1 MIVLIQRVSE
11 ASVDVESRTV
21 ARIRRGLVIFLAI
34 EPGDTDKDCTK
45 LCRKVIGYRI
55 FSDAQGKLNLDVRQA
70 NGEIL
75 VISQFTLGAD
85 TTKGLRPSLRAADPG
100 IAEPLYELFVEKIRT
115 GDIPVQTGVFGAHM
129 DVALVNDGPATFML
143 KS

>member
-1 MIVLIQRVSE
+1 M
-11 ASVDVESRTV
+11 
-21 ARIRRGLVIFLAI
+21 
-34 EPGDTDKDCTK
+34 
-45 LCRKVIGYRI
+45 

-100 IAEPLYELFVEKIRT
+100 IAEPLYQLFVETIRT
-115 GDIPVQTGVFGAHM
+115 GDKPVQTGVFGAHM
-129 DVALVNDGPATFML
+129 DVALVNDGPTTFML

>member
-1 MIVLIQRVSE
+1 M
-11 ASVDVESRTV
+11 
-21 ARIRRGLVIFLAI
+21 
-34 EPGDTDKDCTK
+34 
-45 LCRKVIGYRI
+45 

-75 VISQFTLGAD
+75 VISQFTLSAD

-115 GDIPVQTGVFGAHM
+115 GNIPVQTGVFGAHM
-129 DVALVNDGPATFML
+129 DVALVNDGPTTFML

>member
-1 MIVLIQRVSE
+1 MIALIQRESE
-11 ASVDVESRTV
+11 ASVDVEGKTV
-21 ARIRRGLVIFLAI
+21 ARIRRGLVISLAV
-34 EPGDTDKDCTK
+34 ESGDTDENCTK
-45 LCRKVIGYRI
+45 LCRNVIGYRI
-55 FSDAQGKLNLDVRQA
+55 FPDAQGKLNLDVRQA

-85 TTKGLRPSLRAADPG
+85 TTKRLRPSLRAADPG
-100 IAEPLYELFVEKIRT
+100 IAEPLYQLFVETIRT

-129 DVALVNDGPATFML
+129 DVALVNDGPTTFML

>member
-1 MIVLIQRVSE
+1 MIALIQRVSE
-11 ASVDVESRTV
+11 ARVDVEGKSV
-21 ARIRRGLVIFLAI
+21 ARIRRGLVIFLAV
-34 EPGDTDKDCTK
+34 ESGDTDKNCTK

-75 VISQFTLGAD
+75 VIPQFTLGAD
-85 TTKGLRPSLRAADPG
+85 TTNGLRPSLRAADPG
-100 IAEPLYELFVEKIRT
+100 IAEPLYQLFVETIRT
-115 GDIPVQTGVFGAHM
+115 GDMPVQTGVFGAHM
-129 DVALVNDGPATFML
+129 DVALVNDGPTTFML